1 MIDGLLEE
9 DLIKKQKINKIGVW
23 NKNQLFKAD
32 F

>member
-23 NKNQLFKAD
+23 NTNQLFKS
-32 F
+32 